1 MSKCTPQLTD
11 QEAAADEAIERLC
24 LRCHNLETRLA
35 EAQSS
40 LANGGGCAESGAET
54 PTPSDG
60 GGGGG
65 GGRGRL
71 SPVLEQGEDTE
82 DTDGVEEAAG
92 QRPQKSASIEQQQQQ
107 SNDLNT
113 KYSALMT
120 MYEGALQRSVFNP
133 GQLQ

>member
-1 MSKCTPQLTD
+1 M
-11 QEAAADEAIERLC
+11 
-24 LRCHNLETRLA
+24 
-35 EAQSS
+35 
-40 LANGGGCAESGAET
+40 ANGGGCAESGAET

-92 QRPQKSASIEQQQQQ
+92 QRPQKSASIEQQQQ
-107 SNDLNT
+107 SNDLNA

-120 MYEGALQRSVFNP
+120 MYEGALQRSVFGP
-133 GQLQ
+133 AQPQ